1 MDRIGGK
8 IGFYNTEVFGWRKA
22 IDGMRAPMQSYHLT
36 DSVTNLSRLVEL
48 GESDLKLMRRLIKTG
63 SEHAKFL
70 RMIHI
75 QVEVAMPRYIWS
87 EMDTYK
93 ISTVANSESTMH
105 RLLNN
110 NNPITKEQF
119 YLGVDEKVANE
130 TWINIKGDVEKLEEY
145 RQQYKGLKPTSYTK
159 NQLLTIAKRILPEC
173 FIQIRFWDLNY
184 QTAYNMYNQRVV
196 CSHRLKEEWVDCF
209 GTWCKRLPKFKEL
222 FLDETISEV
231 V

>member
-22 IDGMRAPMQSYHLT
+22 IHGMKAPMQSYHLT
-36 DSVTNLSRLVEL
+36 D
-48 GESDLKLMRRLIKTG
+48 
-63 SEHAKFL
+63 
-70 RMIHI
+70 
-75 QVEVAMPRYIWS
+75 
-87 EMDTYK
+87 
-93 ISTVANSESTMH
+93 
-105 RLLNN
+105 
-110 NNPITKEQF
+110 
-119 YLGVDEKVANE
+119 EKVANE
-130 TWINIKGDVEKLEEY
+130 TWLNIKDNIEKLEEY
-145 RQQYKGLKPTSYTK
+145 RQQYKGLQPSSYTK

-196 CSHRLKEEWVDCF
+196 CPHRLKEEWVDCF